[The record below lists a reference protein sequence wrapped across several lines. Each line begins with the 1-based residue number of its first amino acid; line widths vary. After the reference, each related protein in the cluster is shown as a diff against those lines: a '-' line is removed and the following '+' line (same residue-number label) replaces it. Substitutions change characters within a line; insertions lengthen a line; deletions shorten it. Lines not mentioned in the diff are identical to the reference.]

1 LSTNLKKSISYCY
14 LDIFN
19 QFFPENFHVTKF
31 YKKRM
36 LNNEETTCY
45 LSWFAMLVWC
55 TQRRQ
60 DSRPQSIMG
69 IESLIPRVASLT
81 VDCRGVNISL
91 TIKPIWK
98 LSNGKNFRLRYFV
111 KTACYCCVVAIIIMT
126 CVLLYQVYLFFKL
139 HGTCCILAL

>member
-1 LSTNLKKSISYCY
+1 M
-14 LDIFN
+14 
-19 QFFPENFHVTKF
+19 FPFIHF
-31 YKKRM
+31 RYI
-36 LNNEETTCY
+36 
-45 LSWFAMLVWC
+45 
-55 TQRRQ
+55 QRRL

-69 IESLIPRVASLT
+69 IERLIPRVASLT

-98 LSNGKNFRLRYFV
+98 LSNDKSVRLRYFV

-139 HGTCCILAL
+139 HGTCCHFSFINNPSEKRNCVSFIFPIARLFFLSWMALNLRVSST